1 MMIRGVLFDF
11 DGTLTRPGSLD
22 FPAIKGELGCPL
34 DQPILEFLATLPRDR
49 RSALMKILDEMEDRA
64 GEESR
69 PNRGAEKCLSI
80 LKQKGFVIGILT
92 RNSLSSVKKAL
103 VHFKGV
109 TINDFSAIITR
120 DAVPIPKPRP
130 EGARKAAMQMGLLPS
145 EILVVGDYRFD
156 VMAGKAAGAYTALL
170 TNGKGSVMKA
180 GDPKP
185 DYIVMSL
192 AEIIYI
198 LELLKR

>member
-22 FPAIKGELGCPL
+22 FPAIKAELGCPL

-49 RSALMKILDEMEDRA
+49 RSDLMKILDEMEDRA

-69 PNRGAEKCLSI
+69 PNRCAEKCLSI

-109 TINDFSAIITR
+109 TIHDFSAIITR

-130 EGARKAAMQMGLLPS
+130 EGARKAAKQMGLPPS

-170 TNGKGSVMKA
+170 TNGKGSAMKA
-180 GDPKP
+180 GDPEP
-185 DYIVMSL
+185 DYIIGSL
-192 AEIIYI
+192 EEIIDI
-198 LELLKR
+198 LGLLKK

>member
-1 MMIRGVLFDF
+1 MIRGVLFDF

-22 FPAIKGELGCPL
+22 FPAIKAELGCPL

-69 PNRGAEKCLSI
+69 PNRGAEKCLSV

-130 EGARKAAMQMGLLPS
+130 EGARKAARQMGLLPS

-170 TNGKGSVMKA
+170 TNGRGSVMKA
-180 GDPKP
+180 GDPEP
-185 DYIVMSL
+185 DYIVGSL
-192 AEIIYI
+192 EEIVYI
-198 LELLKR
+198 LELFKK

>member
-1 MMIRGVLFDF
+1 MIRGVLFDF

-22 FPAIKGELGCPL
+22 FPAIKAELGCPL

-64 GEESR
+64 GDESR

-80 LKQKGFVIGILT
+80 LQQKGFVIGILT

-109 TINDFSAIITR
+109 SINDFSAIITR

-185 DYIVMSL
+185 DYIVGSL

>member
-1 MMIRGVLFDF
+1 MIRGVLFDF

-22 FPAIKGELGCPL
+22 FPAIKAELGCPL

-80 LKQKGFVIGILT
+80 LQQKGFVIGILT

-120 DAVPIPKPRP
+120 DAVPIPKPGP